1 MQGSNHGRCRWKKGG
16 QVTKKKAKEEE
27 PLAEQKAE
35 EAAVAAE
42 GEVVAIEEKDIAKEL
57 ADARQQLAECQDR
70 MLRMAAD
77 FDNTKK
83 RLERER
89 ETTLKYAEENI
100 LRELLA
106 SLDNLERAMEQG
118 RETDNTASLLE
129 GVAMTRNGL
138 LAMLEKFGLKP
149 INSIGETFDP
159 NYHEAVAMEA
169 HGDTPVNVVLR
180 EFQKGYVYKDR
191 LLRAAKVIVSSGP
204 AAGAE

>member
-1 MQGSNHGRCRWKKGG
+1 
-16 QVTKKKAKEEE
+16 VTKKKAKEEE
-27 PLAEQKAE
+27 PLTDQKAE
-35 EAAVAAE
+35 EAAIVAE
-42 GEVVAIEEKDIAKEL
+42 GEVVAPEDLAKEL
-57 ADARQQLAECQDR
+57 EEARQQLAECQDR
-70 MLRMAAD
+70 MLRMVAD
-77 FDNTKK
+77 FDNSKK

-89 ETTLKYAEENI
+89 EISLKYAEENI

-129 GVAMTRNGL
+129 GIEMTRKGL

-169 HGDTPVNVVLR
+169 HGDTPGNVVLR

-191 LLRAAKVIVSSGP
+191 LLRAAKVIVSSGR
-204 AAGAE
+204 AKGAE